1 VKSKK
6 FILFYIILLIFSITA
21 NTEQI
26 TFSADSMTGKAGVGK
41 RRTRRINLNTAFAED
56 EPQTEEDRIAAD
68 MMSANGNTV
77 DFTA

>member
-1 VKSKK
+1 MIRQAKPVQVED
-6 FILFYIILLIFSITA
+6 A
-21 NTEQI
+21 PC
-26 TFSADSMTGKAGVGK
+26 
-41 RRTRRINLNTAFAED
+41 RINLNAAFAEE